1 MVPPKF
7 ELFDIQNGPSINTIL
22 AVQVS
27 YTNIHL
33 FPKYLKGVFC
43 DDCILVDGD
52 ELRIINNDETIL
64 VHPMEYIVI
73 DRQRKIFTMN
83 ERTFRYIFNKRGM

>member
-7 ELFDIQNGPSINTIL
+7 ELYDIQNGPSINTIL

-33 FPKYLKGVFC
+33 FPKYLKGAFC
-43 DDCILVDGD
+43 DNCTLVDDD
-52 ELRIINNDETIL
+52 ELRIIIDNETII
-64 VHPMEYIVI
+64 VHPMEYIII
-73 DRQRKIFTMN
+73 DRQRNMFTMN
-83 ERTFRYIFNKRGM
+83 ERTFKYIFNKRGI